1 MVAETGRGPARNG
14 LSWPAGCGDFVEI
27 GGHTIVPLMLAF
39 LILAAP
45 LAFGSEAARIGCED
59 ARAKQLIGEKGLV
72 FLDVRSPAE
81 FADGHIGKALNV
93 PEGRLGSAQLPAE
106 GRIVVYC
113 SEDPCALTDNAHRS
127 LVELGYT
134 NAVILAGGLGRWKEL
149 GYPLVKGVPR
159 AAAPRPGRLSPQ
171 QVRARLDKGD
181 LTVVDVRPATEYATG
196 HLPGALGA
204 PVEKLVASTFSA
216 PRDRDVLVYD
226 ASPERSRA
234 AAERLLAAGYK
245 VFEMPG
251 GLMGWIKRKYPLDVR

>member
-1 MVAETGRGPARNG
+1 
-14 LSWPAGCGDFVEI
+14 
-27 GGHTIVPLMLAF
+27 MLAF
-39 LILAAP
+39 LLLAAP
-45 LAFGSEAARIGCED
+45 LAFAADAARISCEE
-59 ARAKQLIGEKGLV
+59 ARTKQLAGEKGLV

-113 SEDPCALTDNAHRS
+113 SEDPCALTDNARSS
-127 LVELGYT
+127 LVELGYA
-134 NAVILAGGLGRWKEL
+134 NVSILEGGLGRWKQL
-149 GYPLVKGVPR
+149 GYPLVKGIPKE
-159 AAAPRPGRLSPQ
+159 AAPRPGRLSPQ
-171 QVRARLDKGD
+171 QVRARLSKGD
-181 LTVVDVRPATEYATG
+181 LTVVDVRPATEFATG

-204 PVEKLVASTFSA
+204 PVEKLVASGFGA

-234 AAERLLAAGYK
+234 AAERLLAAGYR

-251 GLMGWIKRKYPLDVR
+251 GLMGWIKRKYPLEVR